1 MTTQNSLCVLRGLC
15 GQPPAE
21 WLGNRSAHADIIPP
35 PGLPSHN
42 ERDRMQA
49 FVGTSGYAYKEWKG
63 RFYSEKIAA
72 NKMLNYYGQQ
82 SDPSQAS
89 PDTSVVA
96 E

>member
-1 MTTQNSLCVLRGLC
+1 
-15 GQPPAE
+15 
-21 WLGNRSAHADIIPP
+21 
-35 PGLPSHN
+35 
-42 ERDRMQA
+42 MQA

-63 RFYSEKIAA
+63 SFYPEKIAA
-72 NKMLNYYGQQ
+72 NKRLNSYGQQ